1 LDILVTGPRTQIRD
15 AHLQITGSKSESN
28 RLLVLQALFP
38 TVKLLN
44 VSDSDDVFAMK
55 EGLSAGGSLID
66 VHHAGTTM
74 RFLTAY
80 YASRPYAQVTLTGS
94 FRMKER
100 PIKILVEALREL
112 GAQIIYLV
120 KEGYPPLQINGC
132 ELKGSEVALPADVS
146 SQYISAL
153 LLIAPSL
160 PNGLT
165 LSLTGEITSRPY
177 IEMTLQL
184 LSRMGIPYSFKGNK
198 IKVAACEKVDKFE
211 MAVESDWSSASYY
224 YSIIALS
231 EAGSSI
237 ELASY
242 REDSLQGDRAVASI
256 YEALGVRTEFGKGS
270 IRLTKQ
276 DGKLPSGIKLDL
288 RDTPDLAQTLAVTCF
303 GLGIGCELTGLH
315 TLRIKETDRLEA
327 LRVELGKLGA
337 DISITR
343 DALHIKPSLHSGAEV
358 SIATYHD
365 HRMAMAFAPL
375 AILYPIRIEEAE
387 VVSKS
392 YPGYWNDLEKL
403 GFRV

>member
-1 LDILVTGPRTQIRD
+1 MDILVTGPKTKIRD
-15 AHLQITGSKSESN
+15 AHLQISGSKSESN

-38 TVKLLN
+38 NVKLLN

-55 EGLSAGGSLID
+55 DGLSAKGSLID

-80 YASRPYAQVTLTGS
+80 YASLPDTQVTLTGS

-112 GAQIIYLV
+112 GAHITYLE
-120 KEGYPPLQINGC
+120 KEGFPPLQIKGC
-132 ELKGSEVALPADVS
+132 EFKGSEVSLPADVS

-153 LLIAPSL
+153 LLIAPSM

-184 LSRMGIPYSFKGNK
+184 LSRLGIPYFFEGNTV
-198 IKVAACEKVDKFE
+198 KVAACESVTPIE
-211 MAVESDWSSASYY
+211 VAVESDWSSASYY

-231 EAGSSI
+231 EPGSSL

-242 REDSLQGDRAVASI
+242 FEDSLQGDRAVATI
-256 YEALGVRTEFGKGS
+256 YKALGVRTEYLKGS
-270 IRLTKQ
+270 IRLIKQ
-276 DGKLPSGIKLDL
+276 NGDMPSVVKLDL
-288 RDTPDLAQTLAVTCF
+288 RDTPDLAQTVAVSCF

-327 LRVELGKLGA
+327 LRIELGKLGA
-337 DISITR
+337 TITITK
-343 DALHIKPSLHSGAEV
+343 DALQIKPSNHSGAEV

-392 YPGYWNDLEKL
+392 YPAFWNHLERL
-403 GFRV
+403 GFSL

>member
-1 LDILVTGPRTQIRD
+1 MDILVTGPVTPIKGG
-15 AHLQITGSKSESN
+15 HLQISGSKSESN

-38 TVKLLN
+38 EISLHN

-55 EGLSAGGSLID
+55 DGLTKSGSLVD

-80 YASRPYAQVTLTGS
+80 FASRPDIEITLTGS

-100 PIKILVEALREL
+100 PIKILVEALRSL
-112 GAQIIYLV
+112 GAQISYLE
-120 KEGYPPLQINGC
+120 KEGYPPLQITGC
-132 ELKGSEVALPADVS
+132 ELSGSEVSLPADVS

-160 PNGLT
+160 PNGLVLT
-165 LSLTGEITSRPY
+165 LTGEITSRPY

-184 LSRMGIPYSFKGNK
+184 LSRLSIPFSFEGNE
-198 IKVAACEKVDKFE
+198 IRIEPCLKVDPVE

-231 EAGSSI
+231 EPESSI
-237 ELASY
+237 RLDSY
-242 REDSLQGDRAVASI
+242 REDSLQGDRGVASI
-256 YEALGVRTEFGKGS
+256 YEALGVRTEFRKES
-270 IRLTKQ
+270 ILLTKQ
-276 DGKLPSGIKLDL
+276 EVILPSELKLDL
-288 RDTPDLAQTLAVTCF
+288 RDTPDLAQTIAVSCF
-303 GLGIGCELTGLH
+303 GLGIGCELNGLH

-337 DISITR
+337 TISITE
-343 DALHIKPSLHSGAEV
+343 DALDLQPSMPSGDVV

-375 AILYPIRIEEAE
+375 AMRFPIRIEDAE

-392 YPGYWNDLEKL
+392 YPTFWKDLEKL
-403 GFRV
+403 GFSI

>member
-1 LDILVTGPRTQIRD
+1 MDILVTGPGTPIKG
-15 AHLQITGSKSESN
+15 AHLQISGSKSESN

-38 TVKLLN
+38 EVSLHN

-55 EGLSAGGSLID
+55 DGLNTSGSQVD

-80 YASRPYAQVTLTGS
+80 YAARPDNEIRLTGS

-100 PIKILVEALREL
+100 PIKILVEALRSL
-112 GAQIIYLV
+112 GAQISYLE
-120 KEGYPPLQINGC
+120 KEGYPPLQITGC
-132 ELKGSEVALPADVS
+132 ELTGSEVSLPADVS

-153 LLIAPSL
+153 ILIAPSL
-160 PNGLT
+160 PNGLVLT
-165 LSLTGEITSRPY
+165 LTGEITSRPY

-184 LSRMGIPYSFKGNK
+184 LSRLSIPFSFEGNE
-198 IKVAACEKVDKFE
+198 IRIEPVQKVNPVE
-211 MAVESDWSSASYY
+211 MAVESDWSSASYF

-231 EAGSSI
+231 EPGSSI
-237 ELASY
+237 ILDSY

-256 YEALGVRTEFGKGS
+256 YEALGVHTAFGKGS
-270 IRLTKQ
+270 IRLTKKE
-276 DGKLPSGIKLDL
+276 GVLPSGLNLDL
-288 RDTPDLAQTLAVTCF
+288 RDTPDLAQTIAVTCF
-303 GLGIGCELTGLH
+303 GLGIGCELSGLH

-337 DISITR
+337 AFSITE
-343 DALHIKPSLHSGAEV
+343 DELDLQPSIHSGDVV

-375 AILYPIRIEEAE
+375 AIRFPIRIKDAG

-392 YPGYWNDLEKL
+392 YPAFWKDLGKL
-403 GFRV
+403 GFST

>member
-1 LDILVTGPRTQIRD
+1 MDILVTGPSTPIKG
-15 AHLQITGSKSESN
+15 AHLQISGSKSESN
-28 RLLVLQALFP
+28 RLLVLQALYP
-38 TVKLLN
+38 EITLLN

-55 EGLSAGGSLID
+55 DGLTMSGSQVD

-80 YASRPYAQVTLTGS
+80 FASRPDIEIILTGS

-100 PIKILVEALREL
+100 PIKILVEALQSL
-112 GAQIIYLV
+112 GAQISYLE
-120 KEGYPPLQINGC
+120 KEGYPPLQISGC
-132 ELKGSEVALPADVS
+132 KLTGSEVSLPADVS

-160 PNGLT
+160 PNGMELN
-165 LSLTGEITSRPY
+165 LTGEVTSRPY

-184 LSRMGIPYSFKGNK
+184 LSLLGIAFTFKGNE
-198 IKVAACEKVDKFE
+198 IRIEPCLKVHPVE

-231 EAGSSI
+231 EPGSSFS
-237 ELASY
+237 LASY

-256 YEALGVRTEFGKGS
+256 YEALGVKTEFGKDS
-270 IRLTKQ
+270 VRLTKKE
-276 DGKLPSGIKLDL
+276 GALPSGLSLDL
-288 RDTPDLAQTLAVTCF
+288 RDTPDLAQTIAVSCF

-337 DISITR
+337 AISITE
-343 DALHIKPSLHSGAEV
+343 DALLLEPSGYSGDEV

-375 AILYPIRIEEAE
+375 AMRFPIRIEDAG

-392 YPGYWNDLEKL
+392 YPAFWNDLEKL
-403 GFRV
+403 GFKI